1 MERFIGLIG
10 MVLILGIAFLLS
22 NNRKAI
28 NYRTVGVG
36 LLLQLGLA
44 VFILKTSVGKNTF
57 AWLGAKI
64 QRLLEMADQGALFV
78 FGPLVNKGLLDKV
91 LGPENSFI
99 FFFSLYSKLIYNLL
113 SI

>member
-10 MVLILGIAFLLS
+10 IVLILGIAFLLS

-36 LLLQLGLA
+36 LLLQFGLA
-44 VFILKTSVGKNTF
+44 LFILKTSVGKSTF

-64 QRLLEMADQGALFV
+64 QRLLEMADKGADFV
-78 FGPLVNKGLLDKV
+78 FGPLVNKGLLDEV
-91 LGPENSFI
+91 LGPANSFI
-99 FFFSLYSKLIYNLL
+99 FFL
-113 SI
+113 SNFCKD